1 MYKDTNVKVT
11 CRCCCEKTECHCDT
25 KKLMLHTECPSDT
38 QKILLHIRCQSDGL
52 KKLLHTYCH
61 RIIECHNDTLKLL
74 YTQNVS
80 DTEFNVT
87 HQMS

>member
-38 QKILLHIRCQSDGL
+38 QKILLHIRCQSDSL
-52 KKLLHTYCH
+52 KNCY
-61 RIIECHNDTLKLL
+61 TL
-74 YTQNVS
+74 
-80 DTEFNVT
+80 NVT
-87 HQMS
+87 ELLNVIMTH